1 MLSAMADEDG
11 GTPDPAQ
18 AFAALM
24 SGAAQAADPGGA
36 EPWLNADG
44 THKYGSH
51 ADGSPKKALGRPR
64 KPPPVEE
71 LKAAKAA
78 SDEQA
83 QAAGGGQ
90 DRPEDRAPARL
101 KGKRPQAAPGE
112 PGKPDGVPQHRP
124 GVITKGVNRLYKRAG
139 KIVKAMDRDI
149 GIAIIESTKN
159 TDDEGG
165 DDSVG
170 AAWEEVCRTNPRIRK
185 FILRIIAG
193 GAWGQLVMAHAPI
206 LMAVIMKDGIRKHIP
221 FMKLIEALAE
231 PDEDAS
237 DGEKAEALKP
247 EDLGQ
252 MMDLA
257 QGMMAKLGMG
267 MPPAPA
273 AGGRRAAPAPAE
285 VT

>member
-1 MLSAMADEDG
+1 MADEDG

-24 SGAAQAADPGGA
+24 SGAAQAADPG

-51 ADGSPKKALGRPR
+51 PNGEPKKALGRPR

-71 LKAAKAA
+71 LKAARVAA
-78 SDEQA
+78 DEQA
-83 QAAGGGQ
+83 QAAGGVQ

-124 GVITKGVNRLYKRAG
+124 GVITKGVNKLYRRAG
-139 KIVKAMDRDI
+139 KFIRALDREV
-149 GIAIIESTKN
+149 GQAFIEAASN
-159 TDDEGG
+159 TADVDGE

-170 AAWEEVCRTNPRIRK
+170 AAWDEVCRTNPRIRRFVLK
-185 FILRIIAG
+185 VIAG
-193 GAWGQLVMAHAPI
+193 GAWGSLMWAHSPI
-206 LMAVIMKDGIRKHIP
+206 FLAIALKLFKDNPGLLG
-221 FMKLIEALAE
+221 KLIRAMAE

-237 DGEKAEALKP
+237 DGEKAEALTP
-247 EDLGQ
+247 GDLEQ
-252 MMDLA
+252 MM
-257 QGMMAKLGMG
+257 GMVGPMMAKMG
-267 MPPAPA
+267 MAMPAAPAPA
-273 AGGRRAAPAPAE
+273 AGGRRAAPAPAAE